1 MGTKPSALS
10 DALFSKA
17 QRRVLGLLFGHSER
31 SFYANEIV
39 RAARAG
45 VGAVQRELEGLAA
58 AGLVTVSRVGN
69 QKHYRANRGSPI
81 FEELRSIV
89 AKVLPAGRTAGLT
102 AGPAAPALQQPRAQ
116 YAVSAKAARLRIPK
130 KEIAALCRKYGV
142 KKLSVFGSAA
152 RGEMNPESDVDLM
165 LEFDPAS
172 KTSLWDY
179 PAMQDDFSALFDHR
193 KVEFAS
199 PEILRIRLKNP
210 QEAKSNTQM
219 PNLGLSDVEIEALI
233 AFINS
238 K

>member
-69 QKHYRANRGSPI
+69 QKHYQANRGSPI
-81 FEELRSIV
+81 FGELQSIV
-89 AKVLPAGRTAGLT
+89 AKILT
-102 AGPAAPALQQPRAQ
+102 GPAAPVLQQPKAE
-116 YAVSAKAARLRIPK
+116 YAVGARPARLHIPK

-142 KKLSVFGSAA
+142 KKLSLFGSAA
-152 RGEMNPESDVDLM
+152 RGDMNPESDVDLM

-199 PEILRIRLKNP
+199 PDILRNPFRRKSILPDLKTLY
-210 QEAKSNTQM
+210 EAR
-219 PNLGLSDVEIEALI
+219 
-233 AFINS
+233 
-238 K
+238 

>member
-1 MGTKPSALS
+1 MGTKPQALS
-10 DALFSKA
+10 AALFSKT

-58 AGLVTVSRVGN
+58 AGLVTVSRLGN
-69 QKHYRANRGSPI
+69 QKHYQADRDSPI
-81 FEELRSIV
+81 FGELQSIV
-89 AKVLPAGRTAGLT
+89 AKVLT
-102 AGPAAPALQQPRAQ
+102 GPAAPVLQQPRAE
-116 YAVSAKAARLRIPK
+116 YAVSARPARLRIPK

-142 KKLSVFGSAA
+142 RKLSLFGSAA
-152 RGEMNPESDVDLM
+152 RGEMKPESDVDLM

-179 PAMQDDFSALFDHR
+179 PAMQEDFSALFDHR

-199 PEILRIRLKNP
+199 PEILRNPFRRKTILPDLKTLY
-210 QEAKSNTQM
+210 EAR
-219 PNLGLSDVEIEALI
+219 
-233 AFINS
+233 
-238 K
+238 

>member
-17 QRRVLGLLFGHSER
+17 QRRVLGLLFGHAER

-69 QKHYRANRGSPI
+69 QKHYQANRGSPI
-81 FEELRSIV
+81 FGELQSIV
-89 AKVLPAGRTAGLT
+89 AKVLT
-102 AGPAAPALQQPRAQ
+102 GPAAPALQQPRAE
-116 YAVSAKAARLRIPK
+116 YAVSARPAKLRIPK
-130 KEIAALCRKYGV
+130 KAIAALCRKYGV
-142 KKLSVFGSAA
+142 RKLSLFGSAA
-152 RGEMNPESDVDLM
+152 RGEMKPESDVDLM

-179 PAMQDDFSALFDHR
+179 PAMQEDFSALFDHR

-199 PEILRIRLKNP
+199 PEILRNPFRRKTILPDLKTLY
-210 QEAKSNTQM
+210 EAR
-219 PNLGLSDVEIEALI
+219 
-233 AFINS
+233 
-238 K
+238 

>member
-1 MGTKPSALS
+1 MKPSPLS

-17 QRRVLGLLFGHSER
+17 QRRVLALLFGHSER

-69 QKHYRANRGSPI
+69 QKHYQANRGSPI

-89 AKVLPAGRTAGLT
+89 AKVLPPVAT
-102 AGPAAPALQQPRAQ
+102 AGPVAPVLQQPRAQ

-179 PAMQDDFSALFDHR
+179 PAMHDDFSALFDHR

-199 PEILRIRLKNP
+199 PEILRNPFRRKTILPDLKTLY
-210 QEAKSNTQM
+210 EAR
-219 PNLGLSDVEIEALI
+219 
-233 AFINS
+233 
-238 K
+238 

>member
-45 VGAVQRELEGLAA
+45 VGAVQRELESLAA
-58 AGLVTVSRVGN
+58 AGLVTVSRLGN
-69 QKHYRANRGSPI
+69 QKHYQANRDSPI
-81 FEELRSIV
+81 FDELRSIV
-89 AKVLPAGRTAGLT
+89 AKVLTAGQT
-102 AGPAAPALQQPRAQ
+102 AGPAAPVLQQPRAE
-116 YAVSAKAARLRIPK
+116 YAVSARPARLRIPK

-142 KKLSVFGSAA
+142 KKLSLFGSAA
-152 RGEMNPESDVDLM
+152 RGEMKPESDVDLM

-179 PAMQDDFSALFDHR
+179 PAMQEDFSALFDHR

-199 PEILRIRLKNP
+199 PEILRNPFRRKTILPDLKTLY
-210 QEAKSNTQM
+210 EAR
-219 PNLGLSDVEIEALI
+219 
-233 AFINS
+233 
-238 K
+238 

>member
-1 MGTKPSALS
+1 MGTKPQALS
-10 DALFSKA
+10 AALFSKT

-58 AGLVTVSRVGN
+58 AGLVTVSRLGN
-69 QKHYRANRGSPI
+69 QKHYQANRDSPI
-81 FEELRSIV
+81 FGELQSIV
-89 AKVLPAGRTAGLT
+89 AKVLT
-102 AGPAAPALQQPRAQ
+102 GPAAPVLQQPRAE
-116 YAVSAKAARLRIPK
+116 YAVSARPARLRIPK

-142 KKLSVFGSAA
+142 RKLSLFGSAA
-152 RGEMNPESDVDLM
+152 RGEMKPESDVDLM

-179 PAMQDDFSALFDHR
+179 PAMQEDFSALFDHR

-199 PEILRIRLKNP
+199 PEILRNPFRRKTILPDLKTLY
-210 QEAKSNTQM
+210 EAR
-219 PNLGLSDVEIEALI
+219 
-233 AFINS
+233 
-238 K
+238 

>member
-17 QRRVLGLLFGHSER
+17 QRRVLGLLFGHAER

-69 QKHYRANRGSPI
+69 QKHYQANRGSPI
-81 FEELRSIV
+81 FGELQSIV
-89 AKVLPAGRTAGLT
+89 AKVLT
-102 AGPAAPALQQPRAQ
+102 GPAAPALQQPRAE
-116 YAVSAKAARLRIPK
+116 YAVSARP
-130 KEIAALCRKYGV
+130 AALCRKYGV
-142 KKLSVFGSAA
+142 RKLSLFGSAA
-152 RGEMNPESDVDLM
+152 RGEMKPESDVDLM

-179 PAMQDDFSALFDHR
+179 PAMQEDFSALFDHR

-199 PEILRIRLKNP
+199 PEILRNPFRRKTILPDLKTLY
-210 QEAKSNTQM
+210 EAR
-219 PNLGLSDVEIEALI
+219 
-233 AFINS
+233 
-238 K
+238 

>member
-58 AGLVTVSRVGN
+58 AGLVTVSRLGN
-69 QKHYRANRGSPI
+69 QKHYQANRGSPI
-81 FEELRSIV
+81 FDELRSIV
-89 AKVLPAGRTAGLT
+89 AKVLT
-102 AGPAAPALQQPRAQ
+102 AGPAAPVLQQPQAE
-116 YAVSAKAARLRIPK
+116 YAVGARRLRVPK
-130 KEIAALCRKYGV
+130 KKIAALCRKYGV
-142 KKLSVFGSAA
+142 KKLSLFGSAA

-199 PEILRIRLKNP
+199 PDILRNPFRRKTILPDLKTLY
-210 QEAKSNTQM
+210 EAR
-219 PNLGLSDVEIEALI
+219 
-233 AFINS
+233 
-238 K
+238 

>member
-1 MGTKPSALS
+1 MGTKPQALS
-10 DALFSKA
+10 AALFSKT

-58 AGLVTVSRVGN
+58 AGLVTVSRLGN
-69 QKHYRANRGSPI
+69 QKHYQADRDSPI
-81 FEELRSIV
+81 FGELQSIV
-89 AKVLPAGRTAGLT
+89 AKVLT
-102 AGPAAPALQQPRAQ
+102 GPAAPVLQQPRAE
-116 YAVSAKAARLRIPK
+116 YAVSARPARLRIPK

-142 KKLSVFGSAA
+142 RKLSLFGSAA
-152 RGEMNPESDVDLM
+152 RGEMKPESDVDLM

-179 PAMQDDFSALFDHR
+179 PAMQEDFSVLFDHR

-199 PEILRIRLKNP
+199 PEILRNPFRRKTILPDLKTLY
-210 QEAKSNTQM
+210 EAR
-219 PNLGLSDVEIEALI
+219 
-233 AFINS
+233 
-238 K
+238 